1 MALSSRRLVMSI
13 ISPRGGMEV
22 QDCSKLK
29 LTVRLPSLLC
39 SRLIA
44 LRQVEAPLGEGAGM
58 SENPKFH
65 NFCLK
70 ILCPMTKIDDKY
82 PVFT

>member
-1 MALSSRRLVMSI
+1 MPGDEYNKSPWREG
-13 ISPRGGMEV
+13 SPRL
-22 QDCSKLK
+22 LK
-29 LTVRLPSLLC
+29 AKTHSPTPFP
-39 SRLIA
+39 
-44 LRQVEAPLGEGAGM
+44 PLFKVNCASAGRGPIRGRAGM

-70 ILCPMTKIDDKY
+70 ILCPMTKIDDQY